1 MTAGLTRG
9 LTCVLAQEGVRR
21 QVLPLEFAT
30 PENFSRY
37 GQVILPAE
45 DGLPY
50 GPQDAQLDLSQG
62 TPRFYA
68 MRLVAAGVVFRHI
81 TRHRR
86 VTQCLGAMMGRGWL
100 IGVAAPDSDRD
111 TPNLETMRAFVIPGD
126 RFVKLHAGTWHAG
139 PYFAEEAADFYNLE
153 LADTN
158 IVDHQ
163 TCNLN
168 EAFGLEFMFGP
179 SQFPE

>member
-1 MTAGLTRG
+1 MSAGEPG
-9 LTCVLAQEGVRR
+9 HGAAGAAQTGVRR
-21 QVLPLEFAT
+21 EVLALELAT
-30 PENFSRY
+30 PENFSAY

-50 GPQDAQLDLSQG
+50 GALDAQLDLRQG

-68 MRLVAAGVVFRHI
+68 MRLHHRGMVFRQI

-86 VTQCLGAMMGRGWL
+86 VTQCLGAMMGRTWM
-100 IGVAAPDSDRD
+100 IGVAAPDGGRD
-111 TPNLETMRAFVIPGD
+111 TPNLETLRAFLVGGD

-139 PYFAEEAADFYNLE
+139 PYFADEAADFYNLE

-158 IVDHQ
+158 TVDHQ
-163 TCNLN
+163 TCDLSHL
-168 EAFGLEFMFGP
+168 FGLEFEFGRP
-179 SQFPE
+179 PASA